1 MSITTPPDLAE
12 GRITW
17 TVGRGFSR
25 ALAAGRGFVRF
36 RPSAVAA
43 NFSTV
48 SALLEPVETP
58 VIAGVMTPVSLI
70 QNDPELWNWVVEPEV
85 GVAWEPFPIDV
96 DGPVDLATV
105 AVAPGK
111 GHIRAVKGPRGVGL
125 DGSIENLGAG
135 RFRFRLEDGTL
146 TDEVQMA
153 PGPPGPANTL
163 RVGTVTGGD
172 SAAATITGTAPSQTL
187 NLTLPRGEPGQDS
200 TVPGPPGKD
209 STVPGP
215 TGKSAYEYAV
225 QAGFEGTEEE
235 FAEAVLPEQVTWA
248 SINGKPTEYPPLA
261 HQHAWADVIGKPT
274 TFPPTT
280 GTTATTAAPGDHT
293 HAWGA
298 ITGKPSTFAPATH
311 THDDR
316 YYTRTQA
323 DAAAPWVTVVTLT
336 TNGGTGSNQSGG
348 SVDVQFPPGRFTSPP
363 AVLVTKQSGGA
374 ARAYAYAMDIT
385 ATGCRIGMYDPVQG
399 NAPTPVEIPIAV
411 AAYPN

>member
-1 MSITTPPDLAE
+1 M
-12 GRITW
+12 
-17 TVGRGFSR
+17 
-25 ALAAGRGFVRF
+25 
-36 RPSAVAA
+36 
-43 NFSTV
+43 
-48 SALLEPVETP
+48 
-58 VIAGVMTPVSLI
+58 
-70 QNDPELWNWVVEPEV
+70 
-85 GVAWEPFPIDV
+85 
-96 DGPVDLATV
+96 
-105 AVAPGK
+105 
-111 GHIRAVKGPRGVGL
+111 
-125 DGSIENLGAG
+125 
-135 RFRFRLEDGTL
+135 
-146 TDEVQMA
+146 
-153 PGPPGPANTL
+153 
-163 RVGTVTGGD
+163 TGGD

-399 NAPTPVEIPIAV
+399 NAATPVAVPIAV

>member
-25 ALAAGRGFVRF
+25 ALAAGRGLVRF

-48 SALLEPVETP
+48 SALLEMVETP

-96 DGPVDLATV
+96 DGPVDLATA

-111 GHIRAVKGPRGVGL
+111 GPIRAVKGARGVGL
-125 DGSIENLGAG
+125 DGTIENLGEG
-135 RFRFRLEDGTL
+135 KFRFRLDDGNL
-146 TDEVQMA
+146 TDEVQMSPA
-153 PGPPGPANTL
+153 PAGPPNVL
-163 RVGTVTGGD
+163 RIGTVAGGD
-172 SAAATITGTAPSQTL
+172 AAAATITGTAPSQAL
-187 NLTLPRGEPGQDS
+187 NLVLPRGATGKDS
-200 TVPGPPGKD
+200 TVPGPPGP
-209 STVPGP
+209 PGP
-215 TGKSAYEYAV
+215 TGPTGRSAYEYAV
-225 QAGFEGTEEE
+225 QAGFEGTEAE
-235 FAEAVLPEQVTWA
+235 FAEAVAPEQITWA
-248 SINGKPTEYPPLA
+248 NIDSKPATFPPSAHSHAWSDVTGKPA
-261 HQHAWADVIGKPT
+261 

-280 GTTATTAAPGDHT
+280 GSTAATAAPGNHT
-293 HAWGA
+293 HTWAQ
-298 ITGKPSTFAPATH
+298 ISGKPTEFPPAAH
-311 THDDR
+311 NHDDR
-316 YYTRTQA
+316 YVTQA
-323 DAAAPWVTVVTLT
+323 QASAAAPWVSVVTLT
-336 TNGGTGSNQSGG
+336 TNGGTGANQSGG

>member
-1 MSITTPPDLAE
+1 MSIPTPPDLAE
-12 GRITW
+12 GRVTW
-17 TVGRGFSR
+17 TIGRGSSR
-25 ALAAGRGFVRF
+25 ALSAGRGIVRF
-36 RPSAVAA
+36 EASALAVS
-43 NFSTV
+43 FSTATV
-48 SALLEPVETP
+48 LPDPVETP
-58 VIAGVMTPVSLI
+58 VLAGVMTPVDLI
-70 QNDPELWNWVVEPEV
+70 QNDPEIWNWIVTPMV
-85 GVAWEPFPIDV
+85 GVQWESFPIDV
-96 DGPVDLATV
+96 DGPVDLATA

-111 GHIRAVKGPRGVGL
+111 GPIRAVKGARGVGL
-125 DGSIENLGAG
+125 DGTIENLGEG
-135 RFRFRLEDGTL
+135 VFRFRLEDGTL
-146 TDEVQMA
+146 TDTVQME
-153 PGPPGPANTL
+153 PGPAGPANTL

-225 QAGFEGTEEE
+225 GSGYTGTEAE
-235 FAEAVLPEQVTWA
+235 FAAAVVPDTITWG
-248 SINGKPTEYPPLA
+248 SVEDKPA
-261 HQHAWADVIGKPT
+261 
-274 TFPPTT
+274 TFPPTI
-280 GTTATTAAPGDHT
+280 GSTATTAAPGNHT
-293 HAWGA
+293 HTWAQIG
-298 ITGKPSTFAPATH
+298 GKPTTFTPAAH

-316 YYTRTQA
+316 YVTQA
-323 DAAAPWVTVVTLT
+323 QASAAAPWVSVVTLT
-336 TNGGTGSNQSGG
+336 TNGGTGANQSGG